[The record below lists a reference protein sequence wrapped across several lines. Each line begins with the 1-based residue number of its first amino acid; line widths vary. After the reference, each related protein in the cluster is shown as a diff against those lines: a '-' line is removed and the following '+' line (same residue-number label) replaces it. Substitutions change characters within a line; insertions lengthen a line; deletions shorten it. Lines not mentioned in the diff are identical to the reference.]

1 MHANLRRVALSW
13 IVIASGCF
21 APLAAGQSPPPAAPP
36 TAPPPASPPVSTPAA
51 PVEPELSPQMK
62 MLQAL
67 GYTRMTFDFR
77 ETRAEEAWD
86 RFREALGANLIVRYL
101 DHRTGANGI
110 DPDTPITLSVENRR
124 AIDVIEML
132 VEQCA
137 VTEECT
143 WQLRRGFIEVGTKD
157 RLSVGQARETR
168 LYPISDIL
176 QEAPDFENAPTFRL
190 EDELAGGWLVN
201 PYRRGW
207 WGRPIDPSYYGRF
220 SSGTG
225 FGGTAFA
232 VGRGSRPARSP
243 QEEARSA
250 QELIEVIILVIEP
263 DAWEQN
269 GGEWATIT
277 YRDGSLVVRAP
288 DYIHRQIGGY
298 PPVPPPPVK
307 KQPTEEPA
315 TKDGG

>member
-1 MHANLRRVALSW
+1 MRESTRRTAMLWLLVA
-13 IVIASGCF
+13 VGGVG
-21 APLAAGQSPPPAAPP
+21 PLAAGQSAPPPSPP
-36 TAPPPASPPVSTPAA
+36 TASPPAA

-77 ETRAEEAWD
+77 ETRAEEAWEK
-86 RFREALGANLIVRYL
+86 FREALGTNLIVRYL
-101 DHRTGANGI
+101 DHRTGVSGI
-110 DPDTPITLSVENRR
+110 DPDAPITLSVENRR
-124 AIDVIEML
+124 AIEVIEML

-168 LYPISDIL
+168 VYPISDML
-176 QEAPDFENAPTFRL
+176 HEAPDFDNAPSLRL
-190 EDELAGGWLVN
+190 EDQLAGGWLVN
-201 PYRRGW
+201 PYIRGW
-207 WGRPIDPSYYGRF
+207 WGRPLDPSYYGRF
-220 SSGTG
+220 HSGTG

-232 VGRGSRPARSP
+232 VGRGHRPAGSP

-250 QELIEVIILVIEP
+250 RELIEVITLVIEP

-269 GGEWATIT
+269 GGEWAAIT

-298 PPVPPPPVK
+298 PPVPPPVK
-307 KQPTEEPA
+307 KTAEEPA
-315 TKDGG
+315 KKDGG